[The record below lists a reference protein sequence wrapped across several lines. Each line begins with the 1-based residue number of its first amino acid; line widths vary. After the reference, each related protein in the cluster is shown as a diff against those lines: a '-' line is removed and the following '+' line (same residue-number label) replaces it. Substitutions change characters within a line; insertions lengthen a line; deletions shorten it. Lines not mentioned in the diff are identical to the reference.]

1 MGKKSNKGNN
11 DDIYQSDQVNKKH
24 RIKSEKLQKRIERKR
39 NKKKV
44 KEIHHA
50 KRTLFKYIISNFHQ
64 RKQNIDLTRLPLD
77 FKEIQK
83 TVKSILSQKDMDSVN
98 RLLTMFDTMEKTVK
112 EVDIS
117 SFKNKTII
125 KDIAK
130 FMRVMHVQQNPK
142 NPMKYSLYHMFRKR
156 DPKVRYTTNVDDL
169 LKADVII
176 LPGTKSTLHDLYELR
191 RNGCAQAIVRAH
203 RDGATVLGI
212 CGGYQLMGVEVCD
225 PGHVEGDVERL
236 PGLGLLPVTTTM
248 SGEKLTRQVTT
259 QYGPGYEIHMGETLP
274 FGQTAPSPLLHLA
287 DGRDDGYLADRRCM
301 GTYVHGILDNAAFVD
316 FLLEPFAEKL
326 AERSQPFDY
335 VAYKER
341 QYDLLAD
348 HVRRHL
354 DMQRLY
360 QILTDE

>member
-11 DDIYQSDQVNKKH
+11 GDIYQSDQVNKKH

-83 TVKSILSQKDMDSVN
+83 TVKSILAQKDMDSVN

-112 EVDIS
+112 EIDIS
-117 SFKNKTII
+117 TFKNKTII

-156 DPKVRYTTNVDDL
+156 DPKVRYTTNVDEIIPECLSSYYLLVKSLFDYYIKEQKKEEGIIEKEEEKDEEKNEDKEEEEIDEKEKIDEEYRLIEENVGQNAELINKAFSRILNDNKNKDKLNKDKNKMKIEEDGLETDL
-169 LKADVII
+169 NNIKENQIEEGIKDDNNEIKNKLK
-176 LPGTKSTLHDLYELR
+176 P
-191 RNGCAQAIVRAH
+191 N
-203 RDGATVLGI
+203 
-212 CGGYQLMGVEVCD
+212 
-225 PGHVEGDVERL
+225 
-236 PGLGLLPVTTTM
+236 
-248 SGEKLTRQVTT
+248 
-259 QYGPGYEIHMGETLP
+259 
-274 FGQTAPSPLLHLA
+274 
-287 DGRDDGYLADRRCM
+287 
-301 GTYVHGILDNAAFVD
+301 D
-316 FLLEPFAEKL
+316 FLKMTMN
-326 AERSQPFDY
+326 
-335 VAYKER
+335 
-341 QYDLLAD
+341 LLNN
-348 HVRRHL
+348 
-354 DMQRLY
+354 
-360 QILTDE
+360 

>member
-11 DDIYQSDQVNKKH
+11 GDIYQSDQVNKKH

-156 DPKVRYTTNVDDL
+156 DPKVRYTTNVDEIIPECLSSYYLLVKSLFDYYIKEQKKEEGIIEKDEEKNEEKNEEKEIDEKEKIDEEYRLIEENVGQNAELINKAFSRILNDNKNKDKINKDKNKMKTEEDGLETDL
-169 LKADVII
+169 NNVKENQVDEGIKDDNNEIKNKLK
-176 LPGTKSTLHDLYELR
+176 P
-191 RNGCAQAIVRAH
+191 N
-203 RDGATVLGI
+203 
-212 CGGYQLMGVEVCD
+212 
-225 PGHVEGDVERL
+225 
-236 PGLGLLPVTTTM
+236 
-248 SGEKLTRQVTT
+248 
-259 QYGPGYEIHMGETLP
+259 
-274 FGQTAPSPLLHLA
+274 
-287 DGRDDGYLADRRCM
+287 
-301 GTYVHGILDNAAFVD
+301 D
-316 FLLEPFAEKL
+316 FLKMTMN
-326 AERSQPFDY
+326 
-335 VAYKER
+335 
-341 QYDLLAD
+341 LLNN
-348 HVRRHL
+348 
-354 DMQRLY
+354 
-360 QILTDE
+360 

>member
-11 DDIYQSDQVNKKH
+11 GDIYQSDQVNKKH

-156 DPKVRYTTNVDDL
+156 DPKVRYTTNVDEIIPECLSSYYLLVKSLFDYYIKEQKKEEGIIEKDEEKNEEKNEEKEEKEIDEKEKIDEEYRLIEENVGQNAELINKAFSRILNDNKNKDKINKDKNKMKTEENGLETDL
-169 LKADVII
+169 NNVKENQVDEGIKDDNNEIKNKLK
-176 LPGTKSTLHDLYELR
+176 P
-191 RNGCAQAIVRAH
+191 N
-203 RDGATVLGI
+203 
-212 CGGYQLMGVEVCD
+212 
-225 PGHVEGDVERL
+225 
-236 PGLGLLPVTTTM
+236 
-248 SGEKLTRQVTT
+248 
-259 QYGPGYEIHMGETLP
+259 
-274 FGQTAPSPLLHLA
+274 
-287 DGRDDGYLADRRCM
+287 
-301 GTYVHGILDNAAFVD
+301 D
-316 FLLEPFAEKL
+316 FLKMTMN
-326 AERSQPFDY
+326 
-335 VAYKER
+335 
-341 QYDLLAD
+341 LLNN
-348 HVRRHL
+348 
-354 DMQRLY
+354 
-360 QILTDE
+360 

>member
-11 DDIYQSDQVNKKH
+11 GDIYQSDQVNKKH

-156 DPKVRYTTNVDDL
+156 DPKVRYTTNVDEIIPECLSSYYLLVKSLFDYYIKEQKKEEGIIEKDEEKNEEKNEEKEIDEKEKIDEEYRLIEENVGQNAELINKAFSRILNDNKNKDKINKYKNKMKTEENGLETDL
-169 LKADVII
+169 NNVKENQVDEGIKDDNNEIKNKLK
-176 LPGTKSTLHDLYELR
+176 P
-191 RNGCAQAIVRAH
+191 N
-203 RDGATVLGI
+203 
-212 CGGYQLMGVEVCD
+212 
-225 PGHVEGDVERL
+225 
-236 PGLGLLPVTTTM
+236 
-248 SGEKLTRQVTT
+248 
-259 QYGPGYEIHMGETLP
+259 
-274 FGQTAPSPLLHLA
+274 
-287 DGRDDGYLADRRCM
+287 
-301 GTYVHGILDNAAFVD
+301 D
-316 FLLEPFAEKL
+316 FLKMTMN
-326 AERSQPFDY
+326 
-335 VAYKER
+335 
-341 QYDLLAD
+341 LLNN
-348 HVRRHL
+348 
-354 DMQRLY
+354 
-360 QILTDE
+360 